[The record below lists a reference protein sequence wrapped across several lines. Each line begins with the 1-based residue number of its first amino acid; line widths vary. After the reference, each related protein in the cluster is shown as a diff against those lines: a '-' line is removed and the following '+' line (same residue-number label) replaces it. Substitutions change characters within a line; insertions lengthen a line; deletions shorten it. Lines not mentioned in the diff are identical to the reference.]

1 MDREAGN
8 RRLGGS
14 QLGPLLLVYAAGF
27 LALHEIAANWAHGA
41 TYSLWFPAAG
51 LRFAILWTYG
61 ARLALPLALVELAV
75 QSAVGRVA
83 LDSTVGFLSAA
94 GIIGPPL
101 AYGLAIWLVRR
112 KDGALF
118 SANPMPVGFAA
129 VVAPF
134 FGSLAG
140 LPWHL
145 LGGSSGIESLP
156 EAMASVVVATS
167 GDLLGVLL
175 VAPPLLWLLGGRPWR
190 DRAPRLGW
198 MEMIELVVV
207 LALGWGAVAA
217 IYAMG
222 QGLRLQPVLL
232 ATVWIGFRFGR
243 VPAWLAA
250 ACSAAVVLPITP
262 GVAAPAD
269 RLGIH
274 MLLACIA
281 AGGYL
286 AGSYADAETRLRQEL
301 KRRDKMLLQ
310 AERLKTLRAMSVAVI
325 HEISQ
330 PLSTIAL
337 EIRHLRRAAEDGA
350 VTHEDLLESTALIE
364 RKASYLSEMVR
375 RLRSF
380 GGRASGEASRIP
392 AELLLREVAEIT
404 AAEARG
410 LNVTLHQRADPGIV
424 VTGQDI
430 ELQQALAN
438 LVRNAVQASPDGEV
452 RIAVARSGARVRFDV
467 SNLPTIPRSG
477 GSGMGIG
484 IMVAR
489 TIAEFHGGEV
499 ELGTD
504 GSGLMTASLI
514 LPDTVGGDGQT
525 RWAS

>member
-1 MDREAGN
+1 M
-8 RRLGGS
+8 RLGGS

-27 LALHEIAANWAHGA
+27 LALHEIAAVWAHGA

-61 ARLALPLALVELAV
+61 ARLALPLALTELAA
-75 QSAVGRVA
+75 QSAMGRVS
-83 LDSTVGFLSAA
+83 LDSTAGLLSAA
-94 GIIGPPL
+94 GIVGPPL

-112 KDGALF
+112 RDESPLF
-118 SANPMPVGFAA
+118 RANPMPVGFAA

-134 FGSLAG
+134 FGSLAS

-145 LGGSSGIESLP
+145 LKGSSGIGSLP
-156 EAMASVVVATS
+156 EATGSLVVATS

-190 DRAPRLGW
+190 DRIPRLDW
-198 MEMIELVVV
+198 KQLIEIFVV
-207 LALGWGAVAA
+207 LALGWGAVSA

-222 QGLRLQPVLL
+222 QGIRLQPVLL

-243 VPAWLAA
+243 APAWLAA
-250 ACSAAVVLPITP
+250 TLSAAVILPMTP
-262 GVAAPAD
+262 EVAAPAD

-301 KRRDKMLLQ
+301 KRRDKILLQ

-337 EIRHLRRAAEDGA
+337 EIRHLKRAAEDGA
-350 VTHEDLLESTALIE
+350 VAHEDLLESTALIE
-364 RKASYLSEMVR
+364 RKASHLSEMVR

-392 AELLLREVAEIT
+392 ADLLVREVTELA
-404 AAEARG
+404 AAEAKA
-410 LNVTLHQRADPGIV
+410 LNVALCPRVDPGIF

-438 LVRNAVQASPDGEV
+438 LVRNAVQASPQGEV
-452 RIAVARSGARVRFDV
+452 RITVTRWGSRVRFDV
-467 SNLPTIPRSG
+467 SNLPTLPGSG
-477 GSGMGIG
+477 GEGMGIG
-484 IMVAR
+484 IMVAK
-489 TIAEFHGGEV
+489 TIAEFHGGEL
-499 ELGTD
+499 ELATD
-504 GSGLMTASLI
+504 TSGVRTASLI
-514 LPDTVGGDGQT
+514 LPDGEGARGEV